1 MLEFA
6 DWFPLAFGGV
16 LFTGFAV
23 FKLYGLRHGIVGGKD
38 KPAFQQLCGT

>member
-6 DWFPLAFGGV
+6 DWFPLAVVGV
-16 LFTGFAV
+16 GFTTLAV
-23 FKLYGLRHGIVGGKD
+23 FKLYGLRHGIVGGKS